1 MIYIY
6 LHCLYRTSCT
16 NIWLYLLYLFVST
29 IFYGKMT
36 WSTPQCW
43 PFRNW
48 CSRSLWDF
56 CHSKKKLWRCFMV
69 CTTGIF
75 SIIYIKGSK
84 AIKRLRCFH
93 VTLAR
98 RMSCVVCPLD
108 LAKRPSLCL
117 RRGKCW
123 CEVGQWQ
130 EILNKRMLVGIQIIN
145 SSRPQYNPG
154 RSVLA
159 IQSFFL

>member
-1 MIYIY
+1 MAKRLGQRLNDDLSEIDAPEAYEISATLRKDY
-6 LHCLYRTSCT
+6 EDAS
-16 NIWLYLLYLFVST
+16 
-29 IFYGKMT
+29 
-36 WSTPQCW
+36 WSAPPAHFLSSF
-43 PFRNW
+43 PF
-48 CSRSLWDF
+48 S
-56 CHSKKKLWRCFMV
+56 V
-69 CTTGIF
+69 
-75 SIIYIKGSK
+75 IKGSK

-117 RRGKCW
+117 RHGKCW

-130 EILNKRMLVGIQIIN
+130 EILNKRMLVEIQIIN
-145 SSRPQYNPG
+145 SSRRQYNPG

-159 IQSFFL
+159 IQSFFLSFSLRSHKIDS